1 MNNGLSSYKK
11 IHCSQKRTLLNRTIQ
26 GEKQCKDASVWRGP
40 GGASQ
45 VKLNLIKISVE
56 SEVEENQETSE
67 NNFAHAQVP
76 QAQHS
81 NTAQPGGEGSQKQSD
96 RGRAFQV

>member
-1 MNNGLSSYKK
+1 MNFFPKK
-11 IHCSQKRTLLNRTIQ
+11 IYCSQKRTQLNRTIQ
-26 GEKQCKDASVWRGP
+26 GEKQCKDASLWRGP

-67 NNFAHAQVP
+67 NNFAHA
-76 QAQHS
+76 
-81 NTAQPGGEGSQKQSD
+81 
-96 RGRAFQV
+96 

>member
-1 MNNGLSSYKK
+1 MNLFLEKDLLFS
-11 IHCSQKRTLLNRTIQ
+11 KRTWLNRTIQ

-56 SEVEENQETSE
+56 TEVE
-67 NNFAHAQVP
+67 
-76 QAQHS
+76 
-81 NTAQPGGEGSQKQSD
+81 QKQEIK
-96 RGRAFQV
+96 